1 MTGQLITPAS
11 SCLGRGIIAVLLT
24 LCTVLPAHAANF
36 GLNGSPGNPGN
47 YPTCSGGS
55 WSASGST
62 RTCSGSITLS
72 AGDSIVPNSE
82 LTLIVFGGITLQGNN
97 TLGSAT
103 DRLDV
108 QTRWGAIQANGTG
121 NTLYGNLSST
131 SSGAIN
137 LNGTNLTGTILT
149 NGSSNLTDS
158 TVSGTVNARSGVT
171 ARDTEIGGDI
181 TANSGEIRLSGGRV
195 SGDVES
201 ACCRVYATD
210 TDISGSITANN
221 GRITL
226 VGGTVIG
233 NVHSNCCAVIATNT
247 DITGNVSS
255 NGSPVSISGGTI
267 LGNITASSN
276 TITLTTNT
284 TVVGNVTAG
293 GWNGSL
299 SIDGSSRVIGICT
312 PDHPRCNASALPPPV
327 AAYAMDEAVW
337 SGATGE
343 VVDGSGNARHGTAI
357 DGAATTAPGAIC
369 RAGRFDGGSHVQVDN
384 LSSVLSGTASLSFWI
399 RTTQTGDDTNWRA
412 PGVSGVEQAGGTN
425 DIFWGWLDA
434 SGRIG
439 ISKGNDDNARSTVA
453 INDGQWHHI
462 VLTRNASSGA
472 YTIYIDGSLNRSGTT
487 GSGAVTTPFSSIG
500 RIENTNA
507 SAAAAYLVGDVD
519 EVLIFDS
526 VLDAGQVADIHA
538 KQSAGKNLDGSERL
552 CPPAFQCVSDNFAR
566 SEVGDDWAVTNRSGS
581 FGNPRIVDGRLRL
594 TDNTANVATAA
605 TFQRVFPSAGN
616 LVTLEFDFHAYG
628 GSGADGIAVVLSDA
642 AQTPAPGGYGGSLG
656 YANRS
661 GVSGFAGG
669 WIGVALDTYGNYSN
683 PTEGRNGGPG
693 RRQNSVAM
701 RGSGSGQTGYAYI
714 AGTATLSPTL
724 RTTAGQRYRITIDSQ
739 TAGQSWVTVERDT
752 GSGFQTLIGPVNVLA
767 SAGQAAVPENLLLT
781 LTGSTGGSNDN
792 HEIDNLDVC
801 ALRMEPLQNPI
812 NHFRIVH
819 DGSGLTCAPESVTI
833 QACANNAC
841 SALYAGSVD
850 LTLQPANTS
859 SQYWLGGSNSKTFS
873 GGSAVFQLRRNTAG
887 TATLGIATS
896 IPTAAN
902 VTRCFRNGVEGNC
915 TLQFNASGLVFDIPT
930 LIANRPQGEIV
941 ISARRTDPANPETCA
956 PALTGART
964 VGFRSQYADPATGS
978 ARVHVDGSAIS
989 NTATWTNLTL
999 DFDANADARISVR
1012 YADAGLMTLLAR
1024 YQGSAANED
1033 SGLTLNGSDDFVVKP
1048 AGFCIDSSAAG
1059 AHCLAG
1065 DHTCPAFARAGALF
1079 PLGIRAVAWEV
1090 DGDGDLC
1097 TGNATTPNYR
1107 QGGIVLGSEVVAPL
1121 AGQPGSTGVNALDLV
1136 AADGGERNLQQSVS
1150 EVGVFRFTAT
1160 PPAGAY
1166 FGETVAGG
1174 HSLPIG
1180 RFIPARLAASAN
1192 TPVLENACNASFTYL
1207 GSPFGYLV
1215 APQLTVSGLNIAG
1228 GVTLNYAGPF
1238 WRLPAA
1244 LGGRSHGNAAATAA
1258 TLAEDDAGT
1267 VAWSGTEIYDGSA
1280 VASLTNVQLRYGK
1293 PATPLA
1299 PFAASVD
1306 LDIPAA
1312 ALTDS
1317 DGACY
1322 DANGDGACDA
1332 LRIGAIAGTELRWGR
1347 LAVDNAHQHLETQPV
1362 NVVVRAEHYDGS
1374 RFVTNADDN
1383 CSALGAPAHL
1393 RLDNNQQNGRV
1404 DGSIAVGN
1412 GSTTASGFGT
1422 FAAGVLQLQF
1432 SAPGAGNPGFVD
1444 LTPQLNAAG
1453 MSWLGA
1459 PDTPRGRATWGL
1471 YRGNPSVIRMRE
1483 VWR

>member
-1 MTGQLITPAS
+1 MSACLARINLSTLLRALSALCALVILAPAP
-11 SCLGRGIIAVLLT
+11 AQAQT
-24 LCTVLPAHAANF
+24 LVAEYRMDEAQW
-36 GLNGSPGNPGN
+36 NGSSGEVADSSGSANHGTARN
-47 YPTCSGGS
+47 GGS
-55 WSASGST
+55 TTDARVCRGGWFRGEGFNADPFNTWYTARYYVEIPDSDS
-62 RTCSGSITLS
+62 LS
-72 AGDSIVPNSE
+72 PLAV
-82 LTLIVFGGITLQGNN
+82 
-97 TLGSAT
+97 SAT
-103 DRLDV
+103 ASMTISGWFRLNTAAGT
-108 QTRWGAIQANGTG
+108 QTILHKGEGGASQEYRVFVEGGRLKYTVWDIYGGSQ
-121 NTLYGNLSST
+121 TLEIAHNLAADTWYYFNFDAERYVALLFLPRIALSGRIYGPGSDTALASASST
-131 SSGAIN
+131 SSYATGAKNTSGRMIIGATRWD
-137 LNGTNLTGTILT
+137 NGTPT
-149 NGSSNLTDS
+149 NYFNGIIDELRIH
-158 TVSGTVNARSGVT
+158 SGTLSNA
-171 ARDTEIGGDI
+171 AIIGQK
-181 TANSGEIRLSGGRV
+181 
-195 SGDVES
+195 
-201 ACCRVYATD
+201 
-210 TDISGSITANN
+210 
-221 GRITL
+221 
-226 VGGTVIG
+226 
-233 NVHSNCCAVIATNT
+233 
-247 DITGNVSS
+247 
-255 NGSPVSISGGTI
+255 
-267 LGNITASSN
+267 
-276 TITLTTNT
+276 
-284 TVVGNVTAG
+284 
-293 GWNGSL
+293 
-299 SIDGSSRVIGICT
+299 
-312 PDHPRCNASALPPPV
+312 NASRP
-327 AAYAMDEAVW
+327 
-337 SGATGE
+337 
-343 VVDGSGNARHGTAI
+343 
-357 DGAATTAPGAIC
+357 C
-369 RAGRFDGGSHVQVDN
+369 GGST
-384 LSSVLSGTASLSFWI
+384 SC
-399 RTTQTGDDTNWRA
+399 
-412 PGVSGVEQAGGTN
+412 
-425 DIFWGWLDA
+425 
-434 SGRIG
+434 
-439 ISKGNDDNARSTVA
+439 
-453 INDGQWHHI
+453 
-462 VLTRNASSGA
+462 
-472 YTIYIDGSLNRSGTT
+472 
-487 GSGAVTTPFSSIG
+487 
-500 RIENTNA
+500 
-507 SAAAAYLVGDVD
+507 
-519 EVLIFDS
+519 
-526 VLDAGQVADIHA
+526 VADDF
-538 KQSAGKNLDGSERL
+538 S
-552 CPPAFQCVSDNFAR
+552 R
-566 SEVGDDWAVTNRSGS
+566 SELGDDWAVTNRSGS
-581 FGNPRIVDGRLRL
+581 FGNPRIVNGRLRL

-605 TFQRVFPSAGN
+605 TFQRLFPSAGN

-669 WIGVALDTYGNYSN
+669 WIGVALDTFGNYSN

-701 RGSGSGQTGYAYI
+701 RGSGSDQTGYAYI

-724 RTTAGQRYRITIDSQ
+724 RSTAGQRYRITIDSQ

-792 HEIDNLDVC
+792 HEIDNVEVC
-801 ALRMEPLQNPI
+801 ALRMEPLQKPI
-812 NHFRIVH
+812 NHFRILH

-841 SALYAGSVD
+841 SALYADSVD
-850 LTLQPANTS
+850 LTLQPANTA

-873 GGSAVFQLRRNTAG
+873 GGSAVFQLRRNTTG
-887 TATLGIATS
+887 TATLGITTS

-915 TLQFNASGLVFDIPT
+915 TLQFDASGLVFDIPT

-978 ARVHVDGSAIS
+978 ARVLVDGSAVS

-999 DFDANADARISVR
+999 NFDANADARISVR

-1033 SGLTLNGSDDFVVKP
+1033 TGLTLNGSDDFVVKP

-1059 AHCLAG
+1059 AYCPAG
-1065 DHTCPAFARAGALF
+1065 DHTCPAFTRAGALF

-1362 NVVVRAEHYDGS
+1362 NVVVRAEHYNGS

>member
-1 MTGQLITPAS
+1 MSACLARINLSTLLRALSALCALVILAPAP
-11 SCLGRGIIAVLLT
+11 AQAQT
-24 LCTVLPAHAANF
+24 LVAEYRMDEAQW
-36 GLNGSPGNPGN
+36 NGSSGEVADSSGSANHGTARN
-47 YPTCSGGS
+47 GGS
-55 WSASGST
+55 TTDARVCRGGWFRGEGYSLTQAPWWVQARHYVEVPRHTSLSPLDMSTSSAITISAWIRPDSLTGTHTVIHKGEGGATQEYRVHLENGRLHFTVWDRWGAPYTLQLGHALTPGQWYFFAATAKRRGASGNVT
-62 RTCSGSITLS
+62 F
-72 AGDSIVPNSE
+72 E
-82 LTLIVFGGITLQGNN
+82 LTLY
-97 TLGSAT
+97 GSA
-103 DRLDV
+103 
-108 QTRWGAIQANGTG
+108 
-121 NTLYGNLSST
+121 S
-131 SSGAIN
+131 
-137 LNGTNLTGTILT
+137 
-149 NGSSNLTDS
+149 
-158 TVSGTVNARSGVT
+158 
-171 ARDTEIGGDI
+171 DTP
-181 TANSGEIRLSGGRV
+181 
-195 SGDVES
+195 
-201 ACCRVYATD
+201 
-210 TDISGSITANN
+210 
-221 GRITL
+221 
-226 VGGTVIG
+226 
-233 NVHSNCCAVIATNT
+233 IA
-247 DITGNVSS
+247 G
-255 NGSPVSISGGTI
+255 
-267 LGNITASSN
+267 
-276 TITLTTNT
+276 
-284 TVVGNVTAG
+284 
-293 GWNGSL
+293 
-299 SIDGSSRVIGICT
+299 
-312 PDHPRCNASALPPPV
+312 
-327 AAYAMDEAVW
+327 
-337 SGATGE
+337 
-343 VVDGSGNARHGTAI
+343 
-357 DGAATTAPGAIC
+357 
-369 RAGRFDGGSHVQVDN
+369 
-384 LSSVLSGTASLSFWI
+384 
-399 RTTQTGDDTNWRA
+399 
-412 PGVSGVEQAGGTN
+412 
-425 DIFWGWLDA
+425 
-434 SGRIG
+434 
-439 ISKGNDDNARSTVA
+439 
-453 INDGQWHHI
+453 
-462 VLTRNASSGA
+462 ASSGNISFDLTSKNTSA
-472 YTIYIDGSLNRSGTT
+472 RLFIGGTSWGGTPTNFFDGIIDELRIHAHTQNQDVNVVGLKNTT
-487 GSGAVTTPFSSIG
+487 RDCPSQQAC
-500 RIENTNA
+500 
-507 SAAAAYLVGDVD
+507 
-519 EVLIFDS
+519 
-526 VLDAGQVADIHA
+526 VADDF
-538 KQSAGKNLDGSERL
+538 S
-552 CPPAFQCVSDNFAR
+552 R
-566 SEVGDDWAVTNRSGS
+566 SELGDDWAVTNRSGS
-581 FGNPRIVDGRLRL
+581 FGNPRIVNGRLRL

-605 TFQRVFPSAGN
+605 TFQRLFPSAGN

-724 RTTAGQRYRITIDSQ
+724 RSTAGQRYRITIDSQ

-792 HEIDNLDVC
+792 HEIDNVEVC

-812 NHFRIVH
+812 NHFRILH

-850 LTLQPANTS
+850 LTLQPANTA

-873 GGSAVFQLRRNTAG
+873 GGSAVFQLRRNTTG
-887 TATLGIATS
+887 TATLGITTS

-915 TLQFNASGLVFDIPT
+915 TLQFDASGLVFDIPT

-978 ARVHVDGSAIS
+978 ARVLVDGSAVS

-999 DFDANADARISVR
+999 NFDANADARISVR

-1033 SGLTLNGSDDFVVKP
+1033 TGLTLNGSDDFVVKP

-1059 AHCLAG
+1059 AYCPAG
-1065 DHTCPAFARAGALF
+1065 DHTCPAFTRAGALF

-1362 NVVVRAEHYDGS
+1362 NVVVRAEHYNGS